1 MKNKIFNTM
10 NLRKV
15 FLTLQVFLL
24 SAMTLWAQPC
34 ATKFDYYK
42 NAQNVVFVNKS
53 EWHVG
58 INSFYWNFGDGSP
71 VLNNGEYQLSHNYS
85 QAGKYRV
92 CLVDSL
98 CTGNAMFCDS
108 ILVSNTKEVN
118 AKFGIVDLGNGN
130 YFFSDSS
137 TTSGSPIIT
146 YQWDFGDGVMSN
158 DKLVKHNYHA
168 TGQYIVS
175 LTILDSNNNFDIYHD
190 TLNVTVNTPCFAD
203 FDFEYID
210 NQFQFRN
217 LSTSPDTTV
226 NFTWVFG
233 DNTNVSYLK
242 EPTHKYAAVGN
253 YEVKLYMFGPTC
265 GDTIQK
271 TISQPD
277 TILCNINFNS
287 TINYQKVLFTVTSSN
302 TEPLFEKYLID
313 YGDLNQDYMQT
324 NSISHIY
331 TDTGS
336 YKVCVY
342 SQINLCDIQLMSCD
356 TVRINS
362 LTAICKANFE
372 LYDYEYAAILY
383 NSSIAYGSSAPTNI
397 TINWGDGLI
406 YSGIDS
412 GTFNHTYANEGT
424 YNVTLIMNNIAGCSD
439 SLTKI
444 VSVGPN
450 YVLSGKITQGGLPAY
465 YSGVYVY
472 SYDSIS
478 GLLYKNNYTSTD
490 ENGNYS
496 ISLKKGF
503 YLVQADFAFDPFNNG
518 FYLPTYYKNKLNWDL
533 ADVLYFQ
540 GKRSG
545 IDIDLI
551 PYTYDSTGKGNIS
564 GFVKYGT
571 GVVDQNG
578 PIEVGK
584 PAEKM
589 LVYLVD
595 GSGRTVAF
603 THTNTDGVFDFGKVP
618 VGNYKV
624 WGEMAG
630 KQTIPALANIN
641 NTVNKVSGINII
653 IGKNTVSTSIS
664 EQPKVKET
672 AAINVYPNPTNG
684 IVKID
689 WEALNQKPNAVQIF
703 DITGK
708 LIVTKNI
715 EANDLSAE
723 LNISEYT
730 NGLYLVKVISK
741 DGDTVVKKVF
751 KQD

>member
-1 MKNKIFNTM
+1 MENKIFNTM

-24 SAMTLWAQPC
+24 SAMALWAQPC

-42 NAQNVVFVNKS
+42 NAKTVVFVNKS
-53 EWHVG
+53 EWHIG
-58 INSFYWNFGDGSP
+58 INTFYWNFGDGSP
-71 VLNNGEYQLSHNYS
+71 VLNNGDYQLSHNYT

-98 CTGNAMFCDS
+98 CTGNAMYCDS
-108 ILVSNTKEVN
+108 ILVSNTKQVN

-137 TTSGSPIIT
+137 TTSGSPIVT
-146 YQWDFGDGVMSN
+146 YQWDFGDGVTSN
-158 DKLVKHNYHA
+158 EILVKHNYHA

-210 NQFQFRN
+210 NQFQFKN
-217 LSTSPDTTV
+217 LSTSPDTNV

-233 DNTNVSYLK
+233 DNSNASNLIN
-242 EPTHKYAAVGN
+242 PIHKYAAAGN
-253 YEVKLYMFGPTC
+253 YEVKLYMFGPSC

-271 TISQPD
+271 TINQPD
-277 TILCNINFNS
+277 TALCNISFNS
-287 TINYQKVLFTVTSSN
+287 LVNYQKVLFTVTSSN

-313 YGDLNQDYMQT
+313 FGDLNQDYMESNT
-324 NSISHIY
+324 TSHIY
-331 TDTGS
+331 SDTGS

-342 SQINLCDIQLMSCD
+342 SYVNLCGVQLVSCK
-356 TVRINS
+356 TIRIDS
-362 LTAICKANFE
+362 LTAICKANFDI
-372 LYDYEYAAILY
+372 YSSAFSAVAY
-383 NSSIAYGSSAPTNI
+383 NASIAYGSSVPSNI
-397 TINWGDGLI
+397 TLKWGDGFI

-412 GTFNHTYANEGT
+412 GMFNHTYSNEGS
-424 YNVTLIMNNIAGCSD
+424 YNVTLIMNNPAGCID
-439 SLTKI
+439 SITKI
-444 VSVGPN
+444 VSVGPE
-450 YVLSGKITQGGLPAY
+450 YVLRGTIKQGGLPAF

-472 SYDSIS
+472 SYDSVS

-496 ISLKKGF
+496 ISLKKGY
-503 YLVQADFAFDPFNNG
+503 YLVQADFAFDPINNG

-533 ADVLYFQ
+533 ADVIYIASN
-540 GKRSG
+540 RDSV
-545 IDIDLI
+545 DIDLI
-551 PYTYDSTGKGNIS
+551 PFNYDSAGNGTIS

-578 PIEVGK
+578 PVEVGK
-584 PAEKM
+584 PADKM
-589 LVYLVD
+589 LVYLID
-595 GSGRTVAF
+595 DKGKAISY
-603 THTNTDGVFDFGKVP
+603 THTDTDGKFDFGKVP

-641 NTVNKVSGINII
+641 NIVNKVSGINII
-653 IGKNTVSTSIS
+653 IGKNTVSTSINQ
-664 EQPKVKET
+664 QPKVKET
-672 AAINVYPNPTNG
+672 TTFNVYPNPTNG

-689 WEALNQKPNAVQIF
+689 WTNSNQKPNSVQIF

-708 LIVTKNI
+708 LLVTKNI
-715 EANDLSAE
+715 EANDLNAE
-723 LNISEYT
+723 LNIAEYT
-730 NGLYLVKVISK
+730 NGLYLVKIISK
-741 DGDTVVKKVF
+741 DGNTVVKKVF

>member
-24 SAMTLWAQPC
+24 SAMALWAQPC
-34 ATKFDYYK
+34 ATKLDHYK
-42 NAQNVVFVNKS
+42 NAKNVVFVNKS
-53 EWHVG
+53 NWHIG
-58 INSFYWNFGDGSP
+58 INTFYWNFGDGSP
-71 VLNNGEYQLSHNYS
+71 ILNNGDFQLTHNYT

-92 CLVDSL
+92 CLVDSS
-98 CTGNAMFCDS
+98 CTSNAMYCDS
-108 ILVSNTKEVN
+108 IEVSNTKGVN
-118 AKFGIVDLGNGN
+118 AKFSYEDLGNGAY
-130 YFFSDSS
+130 YFYDSS
-137 TTSGSPIIT
+137 TNTNSPIIM
-146 YQWDFGDGVMSN
+146 YQWDFGDGVSSN
-158 DKLVKHNYHA
+158 DKIAKHNYHA

-175 LTILDSNNNFDIYHD
+175 LTVLDSNNNFDIYHD

-242 EPTHKYAAVGN
+242 DPIHKYAAVGN

-277 TILCNINFNS
+277 TALCNINFNS

-313 YGDLNQDYMQT
+313 FGDLNQDYMQT
-324 NSISHIY
+324 NSVSHIY
-331 TDTGS
+331 ADTGN
-336 YKVCVY
+336 YRVCVY
-342 SQINLCDIQLMSCD
+342 SQINLCGIQLVSCKNI
-356 TVRINS
+356 RIDS
-362 LTAICKANFE
+362 LTAICSANFD
-372 LYDYEYAAILY
+372 LYSSSFDAVVY
-383 NSSIAYGSSAPTNI
+383 NSSIAYGSSVPSNI
-397 TINWGDGLI
+397 TIKWGDGLM
-406 YSGIDS
+406 YTGIDS
-412 GTFNHTYANEGT
+412 GAFYHTYDNEGS
-424 YNVTLIMNNIAGCSD
+424 YNVTLIMNNPAGCID

-444 VSVGPN
+444 VSVGPE
-450 YVLSGKITQGGLPAY
+450 YILSGTIRQGGLPAY

-472 SYDSIS
+472 SYDSVS

-518 FYLPTYYKNKLNWDL
+518 FYLPTYYKNKLNWDF
-533 ADVLYFQ
+533 ADVIYIASN
-540 GKRSG
+540 RDSV
-545 IDIDLI
+545 DIDLI
-551 PYTYDSTGKGNIS
+551 PFSYDSAGIGTIS

-589 LVYLVD
+589 LVYLIDEKGKAV
-595 GSGRTVAF
+595 SY
-603 THTNTDGVFDFGKVP
+603 THTNADGKFDFGKVP

-630 KQTIPALANIN
+630 KQTIPALANIS
-641 NTVNKVSGINII
+641 NTVNTVAGIKII
-653 IGKNTVSTSIS
+653 IGKNTLSTSIS
-664 EQPKVKET
+664 EQAPVKET
-672 AAINVYPNPTNG
+672 TTFNVYPNPTNG

-689 WEALNQKPNAVQIF
+689 WASLSQKPSSVQIF
-703 DITGK
+703 DVTGK
-708 LIVTKNI
+708 LLITNNM
-715 EANDLSAE
+715 EDNDLSAE

-730 NGLYLVKVISK
+730 NGLYLVKIISK
-741 DGDTVVKKVF
+741 DGNTVVKKVF